1 MEMVVW
7 NAILSALGAIMVM
20 VLKAK
25 SDENKELR
33 RDLADAK
40 LDLARNYVPRIEFND
55 AWDKLTRKMDDG
67 FTKLDIKLDKLIEA
81 KLNEK

>member
-7 NAILSALGAIMVM
+7 NAILSVLGAIMVM

-25 SDENKELR
+25 ADENKELR

-55 AWDKLTRKMDDG
+55 AVDKLTRKVDDG
-67 FTKLDIKLDKLIEA
+67 FDKLEKKLDKLIDV
-81 KLNEK
+81 KLHEK